1 MTLNSQTFSPSRLT
15 FLDIFKQQ
23 LLLCYGETVANN
35 SDLIYMVYIAQGHS
49 FYGRGFR
56 FMTYKRINKYMKSP
70 EFIAMN
76 MGQSLFYIRG
86 YKRKIFTRGF
96 KPTNKLIKCVNNSIS
111 LYLEPE
117 NDHFLAENDQKTTKI
132 NSIRKD
138 GGRSTFEAIVTNS
151 CRVDVTGLKE
161 ILEKLHGEL
170 VLLQQYARN
179 NIHRGDLFMAT
190 IHQRIEQVTSH
201 RNHALELYNQA
212 TDKSLIAWGFV
223 PLQYQQVSTGR
234 VYAKGVSLQNAPR
247 AIRAAALGNCYEYDV
262 ENCHYEFLRQKAG
275 THLPY
280 IQQYCA
286 NKAQVRALLADKLNL
301 PVKTI
306 KTILLSLIYGANA
319 HVYLP
324 EREGK
329 DASAIS
335 EACGNADT
343 FYRVIDNPIIKGI
356 RDEIKSAAN
365 ILIHQYTHNGR
376 LTNAMRI
383 YYTGDNKWSKQL
395 AHVLQGLEAKA
406 LEAVANITGSDTMLL
421 LHDGIYTTSQW
432 NKKALSQAIL
442 AATGCKITV
451 SEESTLTNQMA
462 QGESATP
469 LDSKGLDENMY
480 SGTKWLDIGVCGQ
493 VPLGMCVD
501 NYESLNTSSSRGVNL
516 HHTEQIPPTTEQIPA
531 NQENFASNYA

>member
-1 MTLNSQTFSPSRLT
+1 MSMTLNSQTLSPSRLT

-23 LLLCYGETVANN
+23 LQLSYGETVAEN
-35 SDLIYMVYIAQGHS
+35 SGLIYMVYIAQGHN

-76 MGQSLFYIRG
+76 MGQSLFYVRG
-86 YKRKIFTRGF
+86 YKKRVFTRGF

-117 NDHFLAENDQKTTKI
+117 NTTFLVETGQKTGKI
-132 NSIRKD
+132 SSKRKN
-138 GGRSTFEAIVTNS
+138 GGRSTFEAVVTNS
-151 CRVDVTGLKE
+151 CRVDVTGLKT
-161 ILEKLHGEL
+161 ILEKLHSEL
-170 VLLQQYARN
+170 VLLQQYASN
-179 NIHRGDLFMAT
+179 NIQRGDKFMET
-190 IHQRIEQVTSH
+190 IYQRIEQVTSH

-212 TDKSLIAWGFV
+212 TDKNLIAWGFV
-223 PLQYQQVSTGR
+223 PLQYQQVGTGR

-247 AIRAAALGNCYEYDV
+247 AIRAAALGSCYEYDI
-262 ENCHYEFLRQKAG
+262 ENCHYEFLRQKSG
-275 THLPY
+275 IHIPY

-286 NKAQVRALLADKLNL
+286 NKSQVRALLANKLNL
-301 PVKTI
+301 PIKTI

-319 HVYLP
+319 HIYLP
-324 EREGK
+324 EREDK

-335 EACGNADT
+335 AACGNAET

-365 ILIHQYTHNGR
+365 ILIHQYTRNGR

-383 YYTGDNKWSKQL
+383 YYTGDNNWSKQL

-451 SEESTLTNQMA
+451 CEESTLTNQTT
-462 QGESATP
+462 QGELAES
-469 LDSKGLDENMY
+469 LDSKGLDENV
-480 SGTKWLDIGVCGQ
+480 SLGTKWLDIGRCVQ
-493 VPLGMCVD
+493 VPLDIYVD
-501 NYESLNTSSSRGVNL
+501 NYESINNSSSDQVNL
-516 HHTEQIPPTTEQIPA
+516 HLTVNSPPEYEQILSYQ
-531 NQENFASNYA
+531 